1 MSEKEGIFMG
11 RKKQQFIALLSA
23 AGLLLTMAACGASG
37 KEPVQTGGETEGKET
52 QAAQTAETDM
62 EKDASGG
69 QEVTLDILAKNVGES
84 FNQYADNH
92 VQDKMAEDI
101 GVRIHMVNADN
112 DKFNV
117 LLAGGD
123 LPDLVRTGPDNFEQL
138 VAGKNVLPLDDYLE
152 EYGKDIL
159 ANAPDTVAFSRKY
172 WSNGENK
179 LYFLPVQVG
188 PDTAEI
194 EHAIG
199 PVVRWDYYK
208 ELGYPETN
216 NIDEYLQMLKE
227 MQDAHPTTEDGK
239 KVYAISMFADWGNWY
254 LVQPMSAFMGYNS
267 ISGSTLGQYHVDT
280 NEFALSLDEG
290 GLYWDSIDYY
300 YKANQLG
307 ILDPDTLTQKYED
320 LQAKITAGQVL
331 TAPAT
336 WGAGSFNK
344 DHAGTTQG
352 FMALPMKWGNQWYG
366 MDYKVGWIDKSIGI
380 SSTCKYPEAA
390 VAFLNY
396 CYSYDGARTLY
407 SGVEGV
413 DWDLVDGK
421 PVMKQETLDLQKAGG
436 EAWQESGI
444 GFDVNFMGLG
454 QNVIDPEDG
463 KPVNLFRDETMY
475 PSMLNELQK
484 EYCDHYKVSYPSE
497 IFEQYREKYGVYDQ
511 SKANSLLLALVPTPP
526 DDIKRME
533 AKLDEASLKAAA
545 KMILAGSDEELADLK
560 TKTMEEFRSLG
571 IDKVHDWYA
580 NEWDQAKEKVKKM
593 E

>member
-1 MSEKEGIFMG
+1 MG

-69 QEVTLDILAKNVGES
+69 QEVTLDILAKNVGEF

-380 SSTCKYPEAA
+380 SSTCKYLEAA

-497 IFEQYREKYGVYDQ
+497 IFEQYREK
-511 SKANSLLLALVPTPP
+511 
-526 DDIKRME
+526 
-533 AKLDEASLKAAA
+533 
-545 KMILAGSDEELADLK
+545 
-560 TKTMEEFRSLG
+560 
-571 IDKVHDWYA
+571 
-580 NEWDQAKEKVKKM
+580 
-593 E
+593 

>member
-463 KPVNLFRDETMY
+463 KPVNLFRNETMY

-580 NEWDQAKEKVKKM
+580 NEWDQAKEKVKTM

>member
-1 MSEKEGIFMG
+1 
-11 RKKQQFIALLSA
+11 
-23 AGLLLTMAACGASG
+23 
-37 KEPVQTGGETEGKET
+37 
-52 QAAQTAETDM
+52 
-62 EKDASGG
+62 
-69 QEVTLDILAKNVGES
+69 
-84 FNQYADNH
+84 
-92 VQDKMAEDI
+92 
-101 GVRIHMVNADN
+101 
-112 DKFNV
+112 
-117 LLAGGD
+117 
-123 LPDLVRTGPDNFEQL
+123 
-138 VAGKNVLPLDDYLE
+138 
-152 EYGKDIL
+152 L

-580 NEWDQAKEKVKKM
+580 NEWDQAKEKVKTM